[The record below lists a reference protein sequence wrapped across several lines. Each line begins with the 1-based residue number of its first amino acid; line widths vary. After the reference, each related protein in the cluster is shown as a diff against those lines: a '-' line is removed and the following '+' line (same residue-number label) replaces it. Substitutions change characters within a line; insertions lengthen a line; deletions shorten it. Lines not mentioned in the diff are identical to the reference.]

1 MRNRR
6 NNLHVHRPNPG
17 SLKNIRMDN
26 RQKANDKGTPLP
38 KDVNLQ
44 QSFLFF
50 PEGFEKF
57 FLVVYVVIL
66 PYLAGVLFL
75 FFYVAKRDTTLF
87 VNLYKSQMYLLTWC
101 IGYEILAAVVLLFI
115 VKSIVFAKKTTQTR
129 HFQRP

>member
-6 NNLHVHRPNPG
+6 NNLHVHKVNPG
-17 SLKNIRMDN
+17 PLKNIRMDN
-26 RQKANDKGTPLP
+26 RKKQSTKQAPLSQE
-38 KDVNLQ
+38 VNLQ

-66 PYLAGVLFL
+66 PYLAGLLFL
-75 FFYVAKRDTTLF
+75 FFYVAKRDMEIF
-87 VNLYKSQMYLLTWC
+87 AKLYSSQMYLLTWC
-101 IGYEILAAVVLLFI
+101 IGYEILAAIGLLLI
-115 VKSIVFAKKTTQTR
+115 AKSIIFAKKTAQTR